1 MLALNITASL
11 VLAPF
16 MLGLVR
22 LFKARL
28 QNRKG
33 APPYIPYLQ
42 LLSLFKKE
50 ETITRHS
57 SWVFRMVPL
66 VVLTTAIFLTVVVP
80 TVFLSTPESIGNVFL
95 LAGVIALGSAF
106 LVLGGMDTASA
117 FGNMGSSREMTLAAL
132 IEPAVF
138 VSIASLCV
146 LSGATTLGAVMG
158 QTLTLTTVG
167 PIALIA
173 LGLMYVVLLENARY
187 PVDNPATH
195 LELTMVHEAMI
206 LEYSGPSL
214 AFLEYASAVKL
225 LVLSTLPFALLYPVG
240 MATTL
245 EEGGIG
251 LLAFVGR
258 MILAAF
264 VIACIETLV
273 VKMRFYRMQEY
284 TGIAFLIALA
294 GIVSLITIL

>member
-66 VVLTTAIFLTVVVP
+66 VVLTTAIFLAVVVP
-80 TVFLSTPESIGNVFL
+80 TVFLTTPESIGNVFL

-106 LVLGGMDTASA
+106 LVLGGMDTAST

-245 EEGGIG
+245 EEGGVG